1 MLRGIFKIWLA
12 RRRKID
18 QSGFRERYSIKLI
31 LWFKCL
37 IVGESFVIADG
48 DDRNE
53 RWHEHDP
60 TRWWSFEFAVVK
72 SLLAVSKLPG
82 VYCEETQ
89 IMNCYLYMI
98 ANYAND
104 TYKHKYYVVNAWAII
119 SGFWFHWNL
128 SSSLKFEGKAQ
139 LSLKFEWRTQIW
151 VTNSNLSETVWYPPD
166 LSEPSNLSDHPELRE
181 SRQITQNWVLHLI
194 LRVVIYLVTGNNMRK
209 AGPWAP
215 KYSRT
220 GLSYGNK
227 WCFHMNKPLQGRMF
241 AARNCRS
248 RADKG
253 TDPLSSHERIFRTDK
268 GYFSTIR
275 TGDVHAGKDVMSVG
289 RTSLVRIASAF
300 KFLNLIT
307 TGLFDGAIWKCL
319 ICTDFKSNHPLEPPT
334 RWKATMHN
342 GRSW

>member
-60 TRWWSFEFAVVK
+60 TRWWGFEFAVVK

-181 SRQITQNWVLHLI
+181 SRQITKNWVLHLI
-194 LRVVIYLVTGNNMRK
+194 LRVVIYLFLSRESWFNSDGYPLHLLNVGILWFSRCVLTHLPGQYGRHFADDIFSCIFVNEKFGILIRITLQFVPK
-209 AGPWAP
+209 GPE
-215 KYSRT
+215 T
-220 GLSYGNK
+220 
-227 WCFHMNKPLQGRMF
+227 
-241 AARNCRS
+241 
-248 RADKG
+248 
-253 TDPLSSHERIFRTDK
+253 
-268 GYFSTIR
+268 
-275 TGDVHAGKDVMSVG
+275 
-289 RTSLVRIASAF
+289 
-300 KFLNLIT
+300 
-307 TGLFDGAIWKCL
+307 
-319 ICTDFKSNHPLEPPT
+319 
-334 RWKATMHN
+334 KAT
-342 GRSW
+342 RVIR

>member
-1 MLRGIFKIWLA
+1 M
-12 RRRKID
+12 
-18 QSGFRERYSIKLI
+18 
-31 LWFKCL
+31 
-37 IVGESFVIADG
+37 IADG

-119 SGFWFHWNL
+119 SGFWFHRNL

-139 LSLKFEWRTQIW
+139 LSLKFKWRTQIW

-194 LRVVIYLVTGNNMRK
+194 LRVVIYLLNTWLQQIAQRQLQKEMRNIC
-209 AGPWAP
+209 GICC
-215 KYSRT
+215 
-220 GLSYGNK
+220 G
-227 WCFHMNKPLQGRMF
+227 
-241 AARNCRS
+241 
-248 RADKG
+248 
-253 TDPLSSHERIFRTDK
+253 
-268 GYFSTIR
+268 IR
-275 TGDVHAGKDVMSVG
+275 C
-289 RTSLVRIASAF
+289 
-300 KFLNLIT
+300 NLY
-307 TGLFDGAIWKCL
+307 
-319 ICTDFKSNHPLEPPT
+319 
-334 RWKATMHN
+334 
-342 GRSW
+342 

>member
-18 QSGFRERYSIKLI
+18 QSGFRERHSIKLI

-194 LRVVIYLVTGNNMRK
+194 LRVVIYLIMPSHK
-209 AGPWAP
+209 
-215 KYSRT
+215 
-220 GLSYGNK
+220 LSG
-227 WCFHMNKPLQGRMF
+227 W
-241 AARNCRS
+241 
-248 RADKG
+248 
-253 TDPLSSHERIFRTDK
+253 
-268 GYFSTIR
+268 
-275 TGDVHAGKDVMSVG
+275 
-289 RTSLVRIASAF
+289 
-300 KFLNLIT
+300 
-307 TGLFDGAIWKCL
+307 
-319 ICTDFKSNHPLEPPT
+319 
-334 RWKATMHN
+334 
-342 GRSW
+342 

>member
-119 SGFWFHWNL
+119 SGLWFHWNL

-194 LRVVIYLVTGNNMRK
+194 LRVVIYLFRWMTENLTNEKSTLIQVM
-209 AGPWAP
+209 A
-215 KYSRT
+215 
-220 GLSYGNK
+220 
-227 WCFHMNKPLQGRMF
+227 WC
-241 AARNCRS
+241 S
-248 RADKG
+248 
-253 TDPLSSHERIFRTDK
+253 
-268 GYFSTIR
+268 
-275 TGDVHAGKDVMSVG
+275 
-289 RTSLVRIASAF
+289 
-300 KFLNLIT
+300 
-307 TGLFDGAIWKCL
+307 
-319 ICTDFKSNHPLEPPT
+319 
-334 RWKATMHN
+334 KATSHYLNQWWPRLISPYRTTWPQWVSILNKMASYALYCKHSN
-342 GRSW
+342 GAESINLHHGR